1 MGQKELSGIAY
12 ELLNADALYAKKKS
26 PEDALTKFEVAQ
38 QFRLTLQRYQISDL
52 ALKQNNLNVLIDLL
66 NQEHHRRETNY
77 VYGALMGGVR

>member
-1 MGQKELSGIAY
+1 M
-12 ELLNADALYAKKKS
+12 LNADALYAKKKS
-26 PEDALTKFEVAQ
+26 PKEGLTESEVAQ